1 MPAWPMWIEMHSLI
15 SSASLFHGRAFGSR
29 GGGEERKGSGDGID
43 RPSERVGLVAGVCE
57 DAEVK

>member
-1 MPAWPMWIEMHSLI
+1 MWIEMHSLI

-29 GGGEERKGSGDGID
+29 GGGEEQEGSGVGIET
-43 RPSERVGLVAGVCE
+43 ERASVLVGLVAGVCE